1 MATVPIDGDMCGA
14 PDAGFGSLWIPTGDP
29 AAIHRVALG
38 SRTLVASI
46 AVALPAEGEFTIG
59 AGESGVWA
67 IVHRPDGARR
77 LARLDP
83 DTERIG
89 DLFDVAA
96 GAVSVRVGHG
106 SVWMACPGDDEV
118 LRVDPATGAVIRA
131 FTTGRRPR
139 FLVVGPEGVW
149 VVNQF
154 SGSVTHIDP
163 VSDEVVATIPV
174 DDGPLRGGDVALGAG
189 SVWVRGTSE
198 MVTRIDPESHRGR
211 SPLWRAHRRE
221 RECRGARRAALDF
234 VRRRG
239 DALPDRLGSVSVRTG
254 SSAAS
259 RAAFALLSRPNCQP
273 TVPR

>member
-1 MATVPIDGDMCGA
+1 MIAAGGLVWVTGVDDGVAAYEPRTGERVATVPIDGDMCGA
-14 PDAGFGSLWIPTGDP
+14 PDAGFGSLWIPTGGP

-59 AGESGVWA
+59 AGERGVWA

-83 DTERIG
+83 GTERIG

-118 LRVDPATGAVIRA
+118 RRVDPATGAVIRA

-149 VVNQF
+149 VVNQL

-163 VSDEVVATIPV
+163 VSDEVVATISV

-198 MVTRIDPESHRGR
+198 MVTRIDPESHAVVARYGAPTAG
-211 SPLWRAHRRE
+211 SASVAVLDGQLWISS
-221 RECRGARRAALDF
+221 GAEA
-234 VRRRG
+234 
-239 DALPDRLGSVSVRTG
+239 T
-254 SSAAS
+254 
-259 RAAFALLSRPNCQP
+259 LSRIDLAS
-273 TVPR
+273 